1 MPCLLRSG
9 SGAVAG
15 RRDQGYDF
23 GTPLGI
29 PGVEALHMKLK
40 RLLTGE
46 YGGNALHHELFLRDA
61 RIAGSALFPVSWAT
75 PESRHAV
82 IRQPSIVELTADEK
96 TKSFDFHWLP
106 LSRVG
111 SR

>member
-1 MPCLLRSG
+1 
-9 SGAVAG
+9 V
-15 RRDQGYDF
+15 
-23 GTPLGI
+23 
-29 PGVEALHMKLK
+29 KLK

-61 RIAGSALFPVSWAT
+61 RIAGIALFSVAWTA

-82 IRQPSIVELTADEK
+82 IRQPAIVELTADEE

-106 LSRVG
+106 LSGVG
-111 SR
+111 SRYTRQTEGV